1 MGKPATEC
9 VSADSPAS
17 HPPWCPG
24 SAEVQGRTA
33 TGCCIALHLFIV
45 QSQFMATFC
54 TCLGHGRL
62 LLLYYYYYYCC
73 IVQGIFLFVF
83 VFFLCIIQC
92 EISFNVLTMR
102 TKLVL
107 LIKLLEQRKV
117 YSSGLEHDTATFG
130 DTMSFEGE

>member
-54 TCLGHGRL
+54 TCLGHVRL
-62 LLLYYYYYYCC
+62 LYLTIEKGTSTSC
-73 IVQGIFLFVF
+73 IKFLK
-83 VFFLCIIQC
+83 
-92 EISFNVLTMR
+92 NVY
-102 TKLVL
+102 
-107 LIKLLEQRKV
+107 E
-117 YSSGLEHDTATFG
+117 
-130 DTMSFEGE
+130 